1 MEINLILADDHE
13 FFRIGFKSLLKKRK
27 EIRVIAEA
35 SNGKELI
42 EQVEKHQPDI
52 VVTDIGMPLMN
63 GIEATRYISSK
74 FPNIG
79 VIALTMFDD
88 ENSVVDVVQA
98 GAQGYLN
105 KNVEKEEVF
114 EAIHSVYEGRSYYCN
129 SISKKLLDRL
139 TRFRF
144 DSKSLNPKFTMHELD
159 VIKLICKEQTN
170 AEIAE
175 IMNLSI
181 RTIEGLRKK
190 IQQKMGAKNIAGIVL
205 YAVNHRLVGG

>member
-27 EIRVIAEA
+27 EIRVLAEA

-88 ENSVVDVVQA
+88 ENAVVDVVQA

-129 SISKKLLDRL
+129 SISQKLLDRL

-144 DSKSLNPKFTMHELD
+144 DSKSLKPKFTMHELA

-170 AEIAE
+170 AEIAK

-190 IQQKMGAKNIAGIVL
+190 ILQKTGAKNIAGIVL
-205 YAVNHRLVGG
+205 YAVNHRLVSD